1 MITRPDEYK
10 HQNDSY
16 AIVDN
21 ANVRGGIFDVADLS
35 TANLNT
41 IPVDKRKVRSTMVNG
56 TDSKIYIYTGATLDN
71 TAWGTTGNWVV
82 GSGSSYTHPTG
93 FTSQPSPVLTGANVI
108 SQITVNDNGHVT
120 STTSRALSYSDIGA
134 ASSSHTHSNATTSTA
149 GFMSTTDK
157 TKLDSI
163 TSGAEANQ
171 AAFSKV
177 TVGSTTINA
186 LTETD
191 TLTLVAG
198 SNITLTTDNLTKS
211 VVVAA
216 SGGSSSSY
224 AFGTVAVS
232 GQTNVAA
239 DTVNDTLT
247 LVAGNGIGINTN
259 AVTDT
264 VTIYSREYR
273 STLTSDRF
281 TAVEG
286 DSSTTILNGI
296 LSALP
301 TDKNL
306 KGNVFHIVFPPFKT
320 FTLDSTININGY
332 YNGKIV
338 IRTTDPNG
346 RATVNLTGSSFVELN
361 NCVDLEVEMR
371 NIKTNMVN
379 GKFIVDYM
387 TYGSAGG
394 TRHPIVVL
402 KDCYFTIAMSG
413 NSLIQV
419 PTETSRVVVS
429 NCVFDNINADTDALY
444 FISYVPASYGP
455 DGDFTDIFISEN
467 TLLNG
472 PVTTILARITTGAQA
487 LISVSEINQRVT
499 LLNNATGVG
508 DTWVSQYNTFI
519 LR

>member
-93 FTSQPSPVLTGANVI
+93 FTSQPSTALSGANVI
-108 SQITVNDNGHVT
+108 SRITVNDNGHIT

-177 TVGSTTINA
+177 TVGGTTINA

-198 SNITLTTDNLTKS
+198 SNITLTPDNLTKS
-211 VVVAA
+211 IVI
-216 SGGSSSSY
+216 SSTGGSSSAY
-224 AFGTVAVS
+224 GFGTIAVS
-232 GQTNVAA
+232 GKTSVVADSSA
-239 DTVNDTLT
+239 DTLT
-247 LVAGNGIGINTN
+247 LVAGNGMTLATD
-259 AVTDT
+259 AVADSVTLTCSSISGSSISSSYT
-264 VTIYSREYR
+264 VTAGQTGTEI
-273 STLTSDRF
+273 T
-281 TAVEG
+281 TAVRA
-286 DSSTTILNGI
+286 I
-296 LSALP
+296 LP
-301 TDKNL
+301 TDGNL
-306 KGNVFHIVFPPFKT
+306 RGNEFTIYFPANSESTRMNIGTGLTFSGYFNGKLIITSAADIPSKSYVTSSRCFLLVHSCYDLDIDISSMDIFDISGNVVQIFSQFRGLRKNIITFSLCDISSSATNIVS
-320 FTLDSTININGY
+320 LILSGYDYHTINI
-332 YNGKIV
+332 
-338 IRTTDPNG
+338 
-346 RATVNLTGSSFVELN
+346 
-361 NCVDLEVEMR
+361 
-371 NIKTNMVN
+371 IKTNINFPVANVPCLFLGSPTIKYDTFVGEMN
-379 GKFIVDYM
+379 IVQS
-387 TYGSAGG
+387 TCTTAN
-394 TRHPIVVL
+394 VVP
-402 KDCYFTIAMSG
+402 S
-413 NSLIQV
+413 NV
-419 PTETSRVVVS
+419 ETSS
-429 NCVFDNINADTDALY
+429 SLY
-444 FISYVPASYGP
+444 KMYRFPYFKVYKISSTSFCSYWA
-455 DGDFTDIFISEN
+455 TN
-467 TLLNG
+467 TNYM
-472 PVTTILARITTGAQA
+472 VI
-487 LISVSEINQRVT
+487 E
-499 LLNNATGVG
+499 
-508 DTWVSQYNTFI
+508 
-519 LR
+519 